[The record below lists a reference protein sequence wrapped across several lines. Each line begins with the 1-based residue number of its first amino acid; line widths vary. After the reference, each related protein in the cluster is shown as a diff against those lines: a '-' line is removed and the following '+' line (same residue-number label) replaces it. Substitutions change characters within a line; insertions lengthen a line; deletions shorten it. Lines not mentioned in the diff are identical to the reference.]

1 MYVDVGICSQ
11 NDVLIMAYNFGIM
24 DLQIHTFSGVM
35 NTNGRIDLFNE
46 KCNMNSSTDIG
57 SVNEI
62 TNTSDELFRVG
73 YILKWLRVVLMKIK
87 LKYIMISILVVII
100 ILVVIVYR
108 CYFYYTDIQIKVSGL
123 YNEHSKVVCLNNN
136 YYKIQDGNIYNL
148 DNQKKHI
155 SDKR

>member
-1 MYVDVGICSQ
+1 
-11 NDVLIMAYNFGIM
+11 MAYNFGIM

-73 YILKWLRVVLMKIK
+73 YTK
-87 LKYIMISILVVII
+87 VITGGFDENKTQI
-100 ILVVIVYR
+100 YYDFNFGSHNNIG
-108 CYFYYTDIQIKVSGL
+108 CYCLQMLFLLSRYT
-123 YNEHSKVVCLNNN
+123 N
-136 YYKIQDGNIYNL
+136 
-148 DNQKKHI
+148 
-155 SDKR
+155 

>member
-1 MYVDVGICSQ
+1 
-11 NDVLIMAYNFGIM
+11 M

-73 YILKWLRVVLMKIK
+73 YILK
-87 LKYIMISILVVII
+87 
-100 ILVVIVYR
+100 
-108 CYFYYTDIQIKVSGL
+108 
-123 YNEHSKVVCLNNN
+123 
-136 YYKIQDGNIYNL
+136 
-148 DNQKKHI
+148 
-155 SDKR
+155 

>member
-73 YILKWLRVVLMKIK
+73 YLSLI
-87 LKYIMISILVVII
+87 
-100 ILVVIVYR
+100 
-108 CYFYYTDIQIKVSGL
+108 
-123 YNEHSKVVCLNNN
+123 
-136 YYKIQDGNIYNL
+136 
-148 DNQKKHI
+148 HI
-155 SDKR
+155 

>member
-46 KCNMNSSTDIG
+46 KCNMNSSTVIG

-73 YILKWLRVVLMKIK
+73 YILK
-87 LKYIMISILVVII
+87 
-100 ILVVIVYR
+100 
-108 CYFYYTDIQIKVSGL
+108 
-123 YNEHSKVVCLNNN
+123 
-136 YYKIQDGNIYNL
+136 
-148 DNQKKHI
+148 
-155 SDKR
+155 

>member
-1 MYVDVGICSQ
+1 
-11 NDVLIMAYNFGIM
+11 
-24 DLQIHTFSGVM
+24 
-35 NTNGRIDLFNE
+35 
-46 KCNMNSSTDIG
+46 
-57 SVNEI
+57 
-62 TNTSDELFRVG
+62 
-73 YILKWLRVVLMKIK
+73 MKIK

-108 CYFYYTDIQIKVSGL
+108 CYFYYPDIQIKVSGL
-123 YNEHSKVVCLNNN
+123 YNEHSKVVRLNNN